1 MKVLNVLCSGSA
13 GGIESLCRSIS
24 MSKCNYDNHWMFVYQ
39 GGIVADAMKEY
50 TDKII
55 ILNEK
60 KNILKII
67 LNIKNYCKKN
77 KIDIVTFH
85 HSGLHN
91 DILYVL
97 ARMVLLKV
105 KFVRQQHICYS
116 TNNTFKEKIFDLVM
130 KIEFK
135 LSDLIIFVSEASKK
149 SYEDRF
155 KLKNNKKAVVY
166 NGIGEEFYVK
176 SNNKEKENVFTYIGR
191 LEPEKGVLLLLE
203 AYNMFYKKNKNFKLR
218 YIGDGS
224 AYIEL
229 ENLVK
234 KYHLE
239 DKVEIL
245 GKRLDV
251 IKWLDVSKIF
261 VYPSI
266 CDESFGISVVEAM
279 ARGNIPVTFKKG
291 GLPEIIKNGYNGF
304 IVEEVSAETLCKKLF
319 ELTSNEDYKNL
330 TKNALETSKKFTIEN
345 TIASLE
351 ENYMDL
357 L

>member
-13 GGIESLCRSIS
+13 GGIESLCRSIT
-24 MSKCNYDNHWMFVYQ
+24 MSKCNYENHWMFVYQ
-39 GGIVADAMKEY
+39 GGIVADAMREY

-60 KNILKII
+60 KNITKII
-67 LNIKNYCKKN
+67 LNIRNYCKKN

-91 DILYVL
+91 DVLYVL
-97 ARMVLLKV
+97 ARLMLPKV

-116 TNNTFKEKIFDLVM
+116 TNNTFKEKLFDIVM

-155 KLKNNKKAVVY
+155 NLKNNKKVVVY
-166 NGIGEEFYVK
+166 NGIGKEFYVK
-176 SNNKEKENVFTYIGR
+176 SDNVEKENVFTYVGR

-203 AYNMFYKKNKNFKLR
+203 AYNMFYKKNKKFKLR

-224 AYIEL
+224 ARSEL

-234 KYHLE
+234 KYNLS
-239 DKVEIL
+239 DNVELL

-251 IKWLDVSKIF
+251 IKWLDISKMF

-279 ARGNIPVTFKKG
+279 ARGSIPITFKKG
-291 GLPEIIKNGYNGF
+291 GLPEIIKSGYNGF
-304 IVEEVSAETLCKKLF
+304 IVDDVSSQALCKKMF
-319 ELTSNEDYKNL
+319 ELATSEDYKKL
-330 TKNALETSKKFTIEN
+330 TRNALITSKKFTIEN

-351 ENYMDL
+351 KNYKEL

>member
-13 GGIESLCRSIS
+13 GGIESLCRSIT
-24 MSKCNYDNHWMFVYQ
+24 MSKCNYENHWMFVYQ
-39 GGIVADAMKEY
+39 GGIVADAMREY

-60 KNILKII
+60 KNITKII
-67 LNIKNYCKKN
+67 LNIRNYCKKN

-91 DILYVL
+91 DVLYVL
-97 ARMVLLKV
+97 ARLMLPKV

-116 TNNTFKEKIFDLVM
+116 TNNTFKEKLFDIVM

-155 KLKNNKKAVVY
+155 NLKNNKKVVVY
-166 NGIGEEFYVK
+166 NGIGKEFYVK
-176 SNNKEKENVFTYIGR
+176 SDNVEKENVFTYVGR

-203 AYNMFYKKNKNFKLR
+203 AYNMFYKKNKKFKLR

-224 AYIEL
+224 ARSEL

-234 KYHLE
+234 KYNLS
-239 DKVEIL
+239 DNVELL

-251 IKWLDVSKIF
+251 IKWLDISKMF

-279 ARGNIPVTFKKG
+279 ARGSIPITFKKG
-291 GLPEIIKNGYNGF
+291 GLPEIIKSGYNGF
-304 IVEEVSAETLCKKLF
+304 IVDDVSSQALCKKMF
-319 ELTSNEDYKNL
+319 ELATSEDYKKL
-330 TKNALETSKKFTIEN
+330 TRNALITSKKFTIEN
-345 TIASLE
+345 TIASLMKKII
-351 ENYMDL
+351 N
-357 L
+357 